1 MQIKRASAWRRGSFQ
16 LVDISKLGLNSK
28 IKKFSDSFICGK
40 GYSPPEGGENS
51 FLSTVCEPRHGAGAR
66 FIDVIMLIAKAKSVC
81 YNHFVGRRAL
91 PVVASRFCYR
101 RREGY
106 AMTPYEI
113 IMERILS
120 IENPVLF
127 RSIIEVNAY
136 RVLNWRGRINSIY
149 SYFCSALVFFRAS
162 FSSCHLFSLL
172 FDVSILHLT
181 LEVYTEFGTVSGNA
195 GRTERKRAG
204 YI

>member
-1 MQIKRASAWRRGSFQ
+1 
-16 LVDISKLGLNSK
+16 
-28 IKKFSDSFICGK
+28 
-40 GYSPPEGGENS
+40 
-51 FLSTVCEPRHGAGAR
+51 
-66 FIDVIMLIAKAKSVC
+66 
-81 YNHFVGRRAL
+81 
-91 PVVASRFCYR
+91 
-101 RREGY
+101 
-106 AMTPYEI
+106 MTPYEI

-172 FDVSILHLT
+172 FDVS
-181 LEVYTEFGTVSGNA
+181 LEVYTEFWTVSGNA